1 METITS
7 EPQQN
12 RPQRDGMFVSRR
24 GLFLLVLALLTAV
37 SALIGM
43 WTALPGSSNDRGVTP
58 AVEQVVKQDCTKPG
72 TKVGEL
78 CSSVKVE
85 HGVTVT
91 RTYVTLKYDTPA
103 NTFYNYLQGTTVQ
116 LNYGNTAT
124 IDDLCRAGA
133 VATTNSDH
141 PYDYEY
147 ATTKKEYC
155 NPAQKAKDAGNFKK
169 CASILDGLAYAAP
182 AAFTWSN
189 VDDACAV
196 PAQPKAKEALV
207 DTSQFLNDTQ
217 FYANPSATPTH

>member
-1 METITS
+1 METITN

-12 RPQRDGMFVSRR
+12 RPQPEISRR
-24 GLFLLVLALLTAV
+24 MAILILALLLATVGGTYALTSWGRSAESYPV
-37 SALIGM
+37 SNA
-43 WTALPGSSNDRGVTP
+43 TK
-58 AVEQVVKQDCTKPG
+58 VVKQDCTKPG

-91 RTYVTLKYDTPA
+91 RTYVTLKYDVPSDK
-103 NTFYNYLQGTTVQ
+103 FYNYLQGTTVQ

-124 IDDLCRAGA
+124 ISNLCTAAA
-133 VATTNSDH
+133 VATANSDH

-207 DTSQFLNDTQ
+207 DTSQFLNDTP
-217 FYANPSATPTH
+217 FYTDPSATPTH